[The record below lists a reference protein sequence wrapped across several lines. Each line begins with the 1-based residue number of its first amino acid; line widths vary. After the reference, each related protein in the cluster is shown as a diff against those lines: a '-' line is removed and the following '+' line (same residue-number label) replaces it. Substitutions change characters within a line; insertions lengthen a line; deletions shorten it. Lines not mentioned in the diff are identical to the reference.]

1 VETDL
6 RPYCG
11 YVKYNKAN
19 ETVMNV
25 VCPPGTFAL
34 AIAVA
39 ITVPPCMFWLFW
51 TLYG

>member
-1 VETDL
+1 MTDEQKRRYMDL
-6 RPYCG
+6 M
-11 YVKYNKAN
+11 AATN

-25 VCPPGTFAL
+25 VCPLGTFAL